1 MRGWVIGILLGLG
14 LLLILVAAGNG
25 RDNTGETV
33 RTQAWADDVCRTVG
47 AWEGS
52 LKDIRK
58 ELQKSNY
65 GARNSDGSTGDTLE
79 NTVSVRLAVD
89 KAIIATKQTLR
100 HGLQRAGAPDSPQ
113 GAKAAA
119 AMRAWALQTEANL
132 LVARQQLKHDPPKS
146 SIASQAFELLSA
158 PVTALARSAV
168 QGRATVKAVA
178 ALDPALGDAFQRS
191 GTCRRLQRRTA

>member
-1 MRGWVIGILLGLG
+1 M
-14 LLLILVAAGNG
+14 
-25 RDNTGETV
+25 

-65 GARNSDGSTGDTLE
+65 GARNSDGSPATRSSTPSRSGWRWTRRSSPPSRRCATG
-79 NTVSVRLAVD
+79 S
-89 KAIIATKQTLR
+89 K
-100 HGLQRAGAPDSPQ
+100 RAGAPDSPQ

-132 LVARQQLKHDPPKS
+132 LVARQQLKQDPPNS
-146 SIASQAFELLSA
+146 SIASEAFELLSA

-168 QGRATVKAVA
+168 QGRAAVKAVT